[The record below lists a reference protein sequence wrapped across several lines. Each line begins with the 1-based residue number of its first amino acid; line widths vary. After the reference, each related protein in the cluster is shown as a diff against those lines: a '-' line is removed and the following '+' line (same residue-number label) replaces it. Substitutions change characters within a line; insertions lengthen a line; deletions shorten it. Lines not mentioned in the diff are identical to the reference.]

1 MRGIAACVNMRG
13 AAYTQREIRLAP
25 TRDRRPATG
34 GKGGLAVRRVGE
46 HGRRFRLKFPRLWHR
61 IGTMVQKSNAGSNP
75 VSNSVSNSVSSSVHK
90 SVSNAGSNSGSSA
103 VSGKSGSERIRRKS
117 EARRLDILRA
127 AARVFRRSGVAAA
140 GMREIA
146 EEADLSPGNLYYYF
160 AGKDELLFFCQDR
173 TLDRMLQAAETA
185 RASAVPV
192 TQQLRAV
199 ILAHLHYTLDELEG
213 ATAHLEID
221 MLAEDLRRGIIDKR
235 DRYEHAVRAL
245 IAKGVRRG
253 EFTSCDAALVAR
265 AILGAL
271 NWTARWYRPEGA
283 QSVAAIAAGLADYLL
298 RGIAAA
304 PANGPNHEAPSPRK
318 SRAITSAPAR
328 AQSGGSK

>member
-1 MRGIAACVNMRG
+1 
-13 AAYTQREIRLAP
+13 
-25 TRDRRPATG
+25 
-34 GKGGLAVRRVGE
+34 
-46 HGRRFRLKFPRLWHR
+46 
-61 IGTMVQKSNAGSNP
+61 MVQISNPGSNL
-75 VSNSVSNSVSSSVHK
+75 
-90 SVSNAGSNSGSSA
+90 GSISDPGLTE
-103 VSGKSGSERIRRKS
+103 GKVPSERLRRKS

-173 TLDRMLQAAETA
+173 TLDRMLEAAEAA
-185 RASAVPV
+185 RASTIPL
-192 TQQLRAV
+192 TDQLRAV

-245 IAKGVRRG
+245 IAKGVKRG
-253 EFTSCDAALVAR
+253 EFTPCDAALVAR

-271 NWTARWYRPEGA
+271 NWTVRWYRPDGA
-283 QSVAAIAAGLADYLL
+283 QSVAEIAGGMADYLL

-304 PANGPNHEAPSPRK
+304 PRNGVRKEAKSPRK
-318 SRAITSAPAR
+318 YRTTIVAPAR
-328 AQSGGSK
+328 AKSGGGK

>member
-1 MRGIAACVNMRG
+1 
-13 AAYTQREIRLAP
+13 
-25 TRDRRPATG
+25 
-34 GKGGLAVRRVGE
+34 
-46 HGRRFRLKFPRLWHR
+46 
-61 IGTMVQKSNAGSNP
+61 MVQISNP
-75 VSNSVSNSVSSSVHK
+75 
-90 SVSNAGSNSGSSA
+90 GSNSDPGLTA
-103 VSGKSGSERIRRKS
+103 GKIPSERLRRKS

-173 TLDRMLQAAETA
+173 TLDRMLEAAEAA
-185 RASAVPV
+185 RLSAIPV
-192 TQQLRAV
+192 TDQLRAV

-235 DRYEHAVRAL
+235 DRYERAVRAL
-245 IAKGVRRG
+245 IAKGIKRG
-253 EFTSCDAALVAR
+253 EFTPCDAALVAR
-265 AILGAL
+265 AMLGAL
-271 NWTARWYRPEGA
+271 NWTVRWYRPDGA
-283 QSVAAIAAGLADYLL
+283 QSVAEIAAGLADYLL

-304 PANGPNHEAPSPRK
+304 PKNSGLKAAKSPQKNHTTK
-318 SRAITSAPAR
+318 VAPAR
-328 AQSGGSK
+328 AKSGGGK